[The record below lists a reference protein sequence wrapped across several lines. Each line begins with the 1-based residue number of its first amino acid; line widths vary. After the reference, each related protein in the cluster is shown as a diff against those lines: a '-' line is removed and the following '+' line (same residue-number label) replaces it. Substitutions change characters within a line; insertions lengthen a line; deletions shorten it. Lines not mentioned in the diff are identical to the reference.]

1 MFSVFCH
8 YSKHFTNIYPFNP
21 HKPPRGAISPFYE
34 WTNWGTIWLYNL
46 SKVIELIQFKS
57 QLTEIKLRQS
67 VTSTTILITN
77 LIIQS
82 SEVWSMMETIYHR
95 FLTFSHLL
103 KQRHNSLCSYL
114 LFQRCLCSEQPLE
127 DGVVVSVEQK
137 TDIIT
142 AHYKRF
148 KLREP
153 RVPLL

>member
-1 MFSVFCH
+1 M
-8 YSKHFTNIYPFNP
+8 
-21 HKPPRGAISPFYE
+21 
-34 WTNWGTIWLYNL
+34 
-46 SKVIELIQFKS
+46 
-57 QLTEIKLRQS
+57 
-67 VTSTTILITN
+67 TSTTILIIN

-82 SEVWSMMETIYHR
+82 SQVWSMMVETIYHR

-127 DGVVVSVEQK
+127 DGDVVSVEQK

-148 KLREP
+148 KLCEP